1 MNTFR
6 DNLEHQIKKQIEE
19 REIAPSRDLWS
30 EIEVQKGT
38 GHSKFRMNWVL
49 AAACIVLVVGLG
61 FVLFSNPSGGKNIQN
76 AEIAKVKIKNTNTS
90 SQVKTTEKSNE
101 NTVSE
106 PAYVEKKGVQENKE
120 TPIKIINEAQQVPVL
135 AEQTQKVPQ
144 KEEIQVIV
152 PEISKIQ
159 PPANKVMAQSEDVS
173 KAPVKKKKY
182 VDPATLLFSVEH
194 KDIIE
199 KTKESNVATIDLNGK

>member
-38 GHSKFRMNWVL
+38 AHSKFRMNWVL
-49 AAACIVLVVGLG
+49 AAACVVLVFGLG
-61 FVLFSNPSGGKNIQN
+61 FVLFSNPSGEKNIQKT
-76 AEIAKVKIKNTNTS
+76 EIAKVKNTS
-90 SQVKTTEKSNE
+90 PQEKGTEKNNE
-101 NTVSE
+101 NVVSE
-106 PAYVEKKGVQENKE
+106 PVYVEKKVIQENKV
-120 TPIKIINEAQQVPVL
+120 TPINAIEKTLQAPIL
-135 AEQTQKVPQ
+135 AEQMEKAPQ
-144 KEEIQVIV
+144 KEEVQMIV
-152 PEISKIQ
+152 PEISKI
-159 PPANKVMAQSEDVS
+159 PAPANKVMAQSEEAS
-173 KAPVKKKKY
+173 KSPVKKKKY

>member
-30 EIEVQKGT
+30 EIEIQKGT
-38 GHSKFRMNWVL
+38 THSKFRMNWVL
-49 AAACIVLVVGLG
+49 AAACVIIIFGLG
-61 FVLFSNPSGGKNIQN
+61 FVLFSNPSGERNIQKT
-76 AEIAKVKIKNTNTS
+76 EIAKVKNTS
-90 SQVKTTEKSNE
+90 PQEKGTEKSNE
-101 NTVSE
+101 NVVSE
-106 PAYVEKKGVQENKE
+106 PVYVEKKVFQENKV
-120 TPIKIINEAQQVPVL
+120 TPIKAIEKAQQAPIL
-135 AEQTQKVPQ
+135 AEQTEKAPQ
-144 KEEIQVIV
+144 KEETQMIV
-152 PEISKIQ
+152 PEISKI
-159 PPANKVMAQSEDVS
+159 PAPANKVMAQSEEAS
-173 KAPVKKKKY
+173 KSPVKKKKY